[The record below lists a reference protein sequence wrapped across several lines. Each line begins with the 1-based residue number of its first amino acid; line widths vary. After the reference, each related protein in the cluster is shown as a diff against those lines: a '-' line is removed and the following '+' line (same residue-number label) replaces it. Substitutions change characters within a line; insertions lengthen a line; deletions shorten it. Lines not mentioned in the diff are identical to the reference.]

1 MLVLCIEPAGLSA
14 VELSVRTGVARVAR
28 AVTADRPGD
37 VDPAEPGDLGRWI
50 RGELD
55 AAGVRTK
62 RTILALPRGN
72 VVLKRVPV
80 PAALL
85 PNETPGAARL
95 ALLRAQAV
103 PVQDVVFDC
112 VIPSDQG
119 RLDQDDPESEADRD
133 APRAKPAE
141 RTILAAALP
150 EDRLAFARELA
161 VASGVRLAGVRLR
174 AEGTAELVRR
184 AAVQGPTLAV
194 ATGPGWAEFVTVDD
208 AELLLARETELAP
221 GATLERTVAVEAA
234 RTALLQAA
242 GGASVTV
249 AVVGAER
256 AVSDIA
262 ERCAESTDRPAI
274 VLDPADAVWPDEC
287 DPASISR
294 LAPLVG
300 LALAESAG
308 REGLDFLHPSKPPD
322 PSAAVRVRAMM
333 VVALLGILA
342 AGGWL
347 LAQRE
352 LDSMSARV
360 AAVRA
365 QKDDLSGQVV
375 EFFRT
380 DARLQHAERWAEGDP
395 DWLAHLVALR
405 EKLPPGERAILD
417 ALGGSVDASPVYRPT
432 RRDTYY
438 EGRWSVDRTVRLD
451 IEGRVTERAVANAL
465 RQRLIDAGVYRVTTQ
480 GADVPDRFTF
490 ILTTSAVAPPRAAP
504 PAGEG
509 GEG

>member
-1 MLVLCIEPAGLSA
+1 MLVLCLEPTGLSA
-14 VELSVRTGVARVAR
+14 VELSVRAGVARVAR
-28 AVTADRPGD
+28 TVAVQRPGD
-37 VDPAEPGDLGRWI
+37 VDPAESGELGRWV
-50 RGELD
+50 RVALD
-55 AAGVRTK
+55 DAGVRTK
-62 RTILALPRGN
+62 RTVLALPRGN

-112 VIPSDQG
+112 VIPRDQG
-119 RLDQDDPESEADRD
+119 EARHETDHEDDANTPAN
-133 APRAKPAE
+133 AE

-150 EDRLAFARELA
+150 EDRLSFVRE
-161 VASGVRLAGVRLR
+161 VASSAGLRLAGVRLR
-174 AEGTAELVRR
+174 AEGTGELVRR
-184 AAVQGPTLAV
+184 ASIDGPTLAV
-194 ATGPGWAEFVTVDD
+194 ATGPGWAEFVTVDRG
-208 AELLLARETELAP
+208 ELLLARETELAP

-256 AVSDIA
+256 AVAEIA
-262 ERCAESTDRPAI
+262 ERCAETTERPSV
-274 VLDPADAVWPDEC
+274 VLDPADAVWPESC
-287 DPASISR
+287 DPGTIAR

-300 LALAESAG
+300 LALAQSVG
-308 REGLDFLHPSKPPD
+308 RQGLDFLHPSKPPD
-322 PSAAVRVRAMM
+322 PNAAVRVRAMM
-333 VVALLGILA
+333 VVALVGILA

-352 LDSMSARV
+352 LDALSARV
-360 AAVRA
+360 ATVRA

-380 DARLQHAERWAEGDP
+380 DARLNHVERWAEGDP
-395 DWLAHLVALR
+395 DWIAHLASLR
-405 EKLPPGERAILD
+405 EKLPPGDQAVLD
-417 ALGGSVDASPVYRPT
+417 SIGGSVEASPVYRPT

-438 EGRWSVDRTVRLD
+438 EGRWTVDRAVRLD
-451 IEGRVTERAVANAL
+451 LEGRVRERSVANAL

-480 GADVPDRFTF
+480 GADVPDRFSFVLSTP
-490 ILTTSAVAPPRAAP
+490 AAAP
-504 PAGEG
+504 PATASEVGTR
-509 GEG
+509 